1 MKKPKV
7 LLALS
12 ILVLVVTVIG
22 MSVASSNVDI
32 DYSHNVA
39 GTGTVFTD
47 FKMGSRES
55 TEAIGRVRGTGEI
68 TNKYFFQSNASE
80 NVTIEDQFLLTSPPP
95 TNETSIGDY
104 PQMAENPGNLRML
117 GTSWADKIN
126 INPGNGSNQSHPL

>member
-7 LLALS
+7 VLALP
-12 ILVLVVTVIG
+12 ILALMVAMVGVFI
-22 MSVASSNVDI
+22 ASSNVDI

-47 FKMGSRES
+47 FKMGSMQS

-80 NVTIEDQFLLTSPPP
+80 NITIEDQFLLTSPSP
-95 TNETSIGDY
+95 TNETPISDY
-104 PQMAENPGNLRML
+104 PQMAENPGSLRML
-117 GTSWADKIN
+117 GTTWAGKIN
-126 INPGNGSNQSHPL
+126 INPGEGSNQSRPI